1 MCAVITR
8 LSSFCNA
15 LQVIEHLQL
24 RKRHR
29 FKSTVELEAFFA
41 AKDFGN
47 GLEYSYAQK
56 CNIIREQIQLRKKL
70 GGVVKVSGRNATAR
84 FVRHKKIPNALAWV
98 VDSVQSD
105 VRKGICPWD
114 SPSREA

>member
-15 LQVIEHLQL
+15 IQVIEHLQL

-29 FKSTVELEAFFA
+29 FKSTAELEAFFE
-41 AKDFGN
+41 AKDFAN

-56 CNIIREQIQLRKKL
+56 CTIIRERIQLRKKL
-70 GGVVKVSGRNATAR
+70 DGIVKVGETKVHNLSDTKKYPEPLPGLWTMFNLMCAR
-84 FVRHKKIPNALAWV
+84 E
-98 VDSVQSD
+98 
-105 VRKGICPWD
+105 GICP
-114 SPSREA
+114 